1 MKIEAVLASNVDAL
15 MEASPTLNGQ
25 QRLSAA
31 SGVGQTNIGRIRRGE
46 VAAQVDTVERIAS
59 AFKLR
64 ACDLLDPGLKERLA
78 RGEPL
83 RMSEVRPPAM
93 SDEDWAR
100 LSPRTRALI
109 EDVARR
115 ALSAELSDDDI
126 RLLHDTAERLSS
138 PRGAPRT

>member
-1 MKIEAVLASNVDAL
+1 MDAVKALSANLDAL
-15 MEASPTLNGQ
+15 MRAEPALDSQYRLGTKAHVPPTT
-25 QRLSAA
+25 
-31 SGVGQTNIGRIRRGE
+31 VGRVRRGE
-46 VAAQVDTVERIAS
+46 VAAQVDTVDRLAS

-78 RGEPL
+78 RGQPL